1 MSYVIY
7 LAEGSNSLGRP
18 TAGSYREPSNAG
30 RVSPNTVAR
39 FYKKRDENRGLA
51 PGSLVFIG
59 DKKTEELRVR
69 SFEYD
74 EQTLKEQTLD
84 EIARVRDL
92 GDPQHVTWINVDGL
106 HDVEAIRE
114 AGDIFG
120 LHPLLLEDVLN
131 TGQRPKL
138 EEFDDTLFMVVK
150 MLRYDDASGM
160 VLAEQLSIVVGP
172 RFVLT
177 FQEQPGDVFEPV
189 RERLRNRKGRIRSAG
204 SDYLA
209 YALLDSVVDNYIY
222 IIERIGE
229 EIEEIESEVLES
241 MNPDL
246 IGEIGRLKREMSF
259 LRKAV
264 RPARE
269 AILKL
274 SKIDTDLIDD
284 GTVAFLKDLLDISSQ
299 ATEAI
304 ETYREMLSDAL
315 NMYNSAVS
323 NRMNDI
329 MKVLTIF
336 AAIFIPLTFI
346 AGIYGTNFEYLP
358 ELHYRYGYFV
368 FWGVMIAVAG
378 AMLYY
383 FRKKGWL

>member
-1 MSYVIY
+1 M
-7 LAEGSNSLGRP
+7 
-18 TAGSYREPSNAG
+18 
-30 RVSPNTVAR
+30 
-39 FYKKRDENRGLA
+39 
-51 PGSLVFIG
+51 
-59 DKKTEELRVR
+59 R

-160 VLAEQLSIVVGP
+160 VLAEQLSMVVGP

-241 MNPDL
+241 MDPDL

>member
-1 MSYVIY
+1 MR
-7 LAEGSNSLGRP
+7 L
-18 TAGSYREPSNAG
+18 
-30 RVSPNTVAR
+30 
-39 FYKKRDENRGLA
+39 FD
-51 PGSLVFIG
+51 
-59 DKKTEELRVR
+59 
-69 SFEYD
+69 YD
-74 EQTLKEQTLD
+74 EQALAEETVD
-84 EIARVRDL
+84 EIERIHDL
-92 GDPQHVTWINVDGL
+92 TGTQKVTWINVDGL
-106 HDVEAIRE
+106 HDTETIRKI
-114 AGDIFG
+114 GDAFG

-138 EEFDDTLFMVVK
+138 EEFEDTLFIVVK
-150 MLRYDDASGM
+150 MLRYDEDSEKII
-160 VLAEQLSIVVGP
+160 AEQLSIVVGP
-172 RFVLT
+172 SFVLT

-189 RERLRNRKGRIRSAG
+189 RERLRNRKGRIRSSG

-229 EIEEIESEVLES
+229 EVEELEGEVLES
-241 MNPDL
+241 VDPEL
-246 IGEIGRLKREMSF
+246 IAEIGRLKREMSF

-274 SKIDTDLIDD
+274 SKIDSDLVQDA
-284 GTVAFLKDLLDISSQ
+284 TLPFLKDLLDISSQ

-304 ETYREMLSDAL
+304 ETYREMLSDEL
-315 NMYNSAVS
+315 NIYNSAMS
-323 NRMNDI
+323 HRMNDI

-358 ELHYRYGYFV
+358 ELHFRYGYFV
-368 FWGVMIAVAG
+368 LWGVLITVAG
-378 AMLYY
+378 GMLYY
-383 FRKKGWL
+383 FKKKGWL

>member
-1 MSYVIY
+1 MCYVIC
-7 LAEGSNSLGRP
+7 LA
-18 TAGSYREPSNAG
+18 
-30 RVSPNTVAR
+30 VAR
-39 FYKKRDENRGLA
+39 FYKKREENRGLA

-59 DKKTEELRVR
+59 EQKTDALRVR
-69 SFEYD
+69 FFDYD
-74 EQTLKEQTLD
+74 EQALAEETVD
-84 EIARVRDL
+84 EIERVRGL
-92 GDPQHVTWINVDGL
+92 TGTKKITWINVDGL
-106 HDVEAIRE
+106 HDTETIRE
-114 AGDIFG
+114 IGDAFG

-138 EEFDDTLFMVVK
+138 EEFEDTLFIVVK
-150 MLRYDDASGM
+150 MLRYDVDSEKII
-160 VLAEQLSIVVGP
+160 AEQLSIVVGP
-172 RFVLT
+172 SFVLT

-189 RERLRNRKGRIRSAG
+189 RERLRNRKGRIRSSG

-229 EIEEIESEVLES
+229 EVEELEGEVLES
-241 MNPDL
+241 VDPEL
-246 IGEIGRLKREMSF
+246 IAEIGRLKREMSF

-274 SKIDTDLIDD
+274 SKIDSDLIQDA
-284 GTVAFLKDLLDISSQ
+284 TLPFLKDLLDISSQ

-304 ETYREMLSDAL
+304 ETYREMLSDEL
-315 NMYNSAVS
+315 NIYNSAMS
-323 NRMNDI
+323 HRMNDI

-358 ELHYRYGYFV
+358 ELHFRYGYFV
-368 FWGVMIAVAG
+368 LWGVMICVAG
-378 AMLYY
+378 GMLYY
-383 FRKKGWL
+383 FKKKGWL